1 MKVSG
6 NFKNGKN
13 LENGKK
19 WKILRQQTFIV
30 GNNFCQHSLF
40 VGKYFSHLTKNLS
53 FFTNKVFTNK
63 VEVIS

>member
-13 LENGKK
+13 
-19 WKILRQQTFIV
+19 ILRQQTFIV
-30 GNNFCQHSLF
+30 GNNFRQHSLF

-53 FFTNKVFTNK
+53 FFTNKDFTNK

>member
-1 MKVSG
+1 M
-6 NFKNGKN
+6 
-13 LENGKK
+13 EN
-19 WKILRQQTFIV
+19 ILCQQTFIV
-30 GNNFCQHSLF
+30 GNNFRQHSLF